1 MWKSVGWHRH
11 NVRYCSW
18 EVWADLERERDFSGD
33 LINMR
38 LIITPTSSA
47 LGKRFS
53 KIPWIRATI
62 LTGSGRGSR
71 GECGRHIIDSTVQST
86 LHFVMF
92 VSSLALVGR
101 SSEMI
106 YNGAHIILRGQ
117 FIEFNMLLTS
127 PNDALNYLWCSSF
140 LRASNSHYTGGD
152 LWHEC
157 YINSKL

>member
-1 MWKSVGWHRH
+1 MWKSVGWHRQ
-11 NVRYCSW
+11 NVRYCSRD
-18 EVWADLERERDFSGD
+18 VWADLERERDFSGD

-71 GECGRHIIDSTVQST
+71 GECGRHIIDSTVQSST

-106 YNGAHIILRGQ
+106 YNGAHYIARAIHRIQHVTYESKWCAQLPLM
-117 FIEFNMLLTS
+117 FFVPASFKLTLHRRRS
-127 PNDALNYLWCSSF
+127 LTRVL
-140 LRASNSHYTGGD
+140 TT
-152 LWHEC
+152 
-157 YINSKL
+157 